1 MTALSEANCEEKV
14 RAARAKVPDQG
25 VKPDEC
31 FPACQSNVQK
41 EVMEMVTNHIIPDVA
56 KYLCTGCG
64 SINPFIGNPLQQ
76 CNSCDNSF
84 RVSISK
90 LIGVSALAILCTAE
104 RGRKIPAYSTDSYEV
119 KFEWMTQLLSSIITL
134 HIGQND
140 PHLETLTTGGQ
151 ADCTILTILRSLS
164 NEQLEELRPDAEGL
178 YCGYLSWTI
187 INPLG

>member
-1 MTALSEANCEEKV
+1 MA
-14 RAARAKVPDQG
+14 
-25 VKPDEC
+25 
-31 FPACQSNVQK
+31 
-41 EVMEMVTNHIIPDVA
+41 MVTNHIIPDVV

-64 SINPFIGNPLQQ
+64 SIIPFIGDPLQQ
-76 CNSCDNSF
+76 CTSCDTSC

-90 LIGVSALAILCTAE
+90 LIGVSAPGILFTAE
-104 RGRKIPAYSTDSYEV
+104 RGRNITAYSTDSDEV
-119 KFEWMTQLLSSIITL
+119 KLEWMTQLLSSIITL
-134 HIGQND
+134 LQGQND
-140 PHLETLTTGGQ
+140 PHLETLITGGQ